1 MPVKDIY
8 EQRSMEVQSVLNR
21 PPGKIIVWGNLVLVT
36 VIGLFLYLS
45 DLIKIQKRYSGT
57 YSMENQSVKPDS
69 IIMLSTDLSRDIFLK
84 EKLPLKARLSAI
96 GAPDDTVT
104 CEIVS
109 FKTVKNKVYLYVRF
123 FNIGEENAG
132 QIVVEAGSE
141 TLLTNIYN
149 GIVKNS
155 IKRPL

>member
-1 MPVKDIY
+1 
-8 EQRSMEVQSVLNR
+8 MEVQSVLNR

-57 YSMENQSVKPDS
+57 YSVENQRVNPDS
-69 IIMLSTDLSRDIFLK
+69 IIMLSTDLPHDIFLK
-84 EKLPLKARLSAI
+84 EKLPLKARLSVI

-104 CEIVS
+104 CNIVS
-109 FKTVKNKVYLYVRF
+109 FKTVKGKVYLYVRF

-132 QIVVEAGSE
+132 QIVVEADSE